1 MLDDAFVLMLWQ
13 KAEVQVTGNLAGKLL
28 IVNEDKNPRL
38 SSHGKGNCQKALIV
52 TEILNIIDSFMCSIY
67 GVWAV

>member
-1 MLDDAFVLMLWQ
+1 M
-13 KAEVQVTGNLAGKLL
+13 TGNPAGKLL

-38 SSHGKGNCQKALIV
+38 SGRGKGNCQKALIV
-52 TEILNIIDSFMCSIY
+52 TEILDIVDSFMCSIH

>member
-13 KAEVQVTGNLAGKLL
+13 KAGVQVTGNPAGKLL

-38 SSHGKGNCQKALIV
+38 SGRGKGNCQKALIV
-52 TEILNIIDSFMCSIY
+52 TEILDIVDSFMCSIH